1 MSKVAN
7 DISLLRTEIMGV
19 ATLMI
24 LLGHSVFYG
33 QGFINY
39 GCLQDIFT
47 LGYCG
52 VDIFLFLSGFGLTF
66 SMGKNDTKTFY
77 EHRLR
82 RIIPSVLA
90 IMFFNILVN
99 IRHFGLYIFNPVYW
113 FECYWYIGF
122 IVGGYFFFPYIYR
135 AIKRLGYIVFVL
147 SALLSFLLF
156 LPFLITGHGES
167 TASTCMVTRIPIFV
181 LGACFGVGGQIELY
195 SKYIIMPA
203 TIIGLIALFP
213 FYYFDNLGGNI
224 TINTYYVFTL
234 LTPGIVSGI
243 SYCLKHLSSQNN
255 LLRGCR
261 GLGKYS
267 LEIYLVQVTI
277 MSPIM
282 LFLHKHGILMF
293 INVLLS
299 FSIVFL
305 LSVSMKFV
313 TDKTKMIL
321 KL

>member
-7 DISLLRTEIMGV
+7 DISLYRTEIMGV

-33 QGFINY
+33 QGFIDY

-66 SMGKNDTKTFY
+66 SMRKNDTKPFY
-77 EHRLR
+77 VHRFLR
-82 RIIPSVLA
+82 IAPSVIA
-90 IMFFNILVN
+90 IMFLNVLVN
-99 IRHFGLYIFNPVYW
+99 IRHFGLYIFNPLYW
-113 FECYWYIGF
+113 FGCYWYIGF
-122 IVGGYFFFPYIYR
+122 IIGGYLFFPYIYR
-135 AIKRLGYIVFVL
+135 AIKRFGYLVFVV
-147 SALLSFLLF
+147 SVLLSFILF

-167 TASTCMVTRIPIFV
+167 TASTCLVTRIPIFV

-195 SKYIIMPA
+195 SKYIIVPA
-203 TIIGLIALFP
+203 TILGLISLLP

-234 LTPGIVSGI
+234 LTPGIVLGI
-243 SYCLKHLSSQNN
+243 SCCLKFISSQERF
-255 LLRGCR
+255 LGVCR
-261 GLGKYS
+261 CFGKYS

-277 MSPIM
+277 MCPIM
-282 LFLHKHGILMF
+282 LFLNKHGYPML
-293 INVLLS
+293 INVFLS
-299 FSIVFL
+299 FLIVFI

-313 TDKTKMIL
+313 TDKTKLFL